1 VSQGRRTLP
10 ARECFFFLGG
20 GGVSTFGT
28 LFSNPE
34 ALWTDASRL
43 LYVTHSTCTHCIPK
57 QNILRAPSAFHHCLR
72 RPVQEK
78 AVRRADIP
86 FKDREYFRLST
97 KQEAETQKN
106 VRPLAKLGSS
116 TIQIERPLCF
126 VYQGFNFTKCLTQS
140 TLTSPGDTGIRVTVS
155 DTSVQTQRKARNV
168 NRFSDEFRACL
179 MLLRNILLHGITYRR
194 IRLNKSWM
202 LHFLTVLSKS

>member
-1 VSQGRRTLP
+1 MGLSSVIRKHYELTQADSFMSLSVRTGR
-10 ARECFFFLGG
+10 CM
-20 GGVSTFGT
+20 
-28 LFSNPE
+28 
-34 ALWTDASRL
+34 
-43 LYVTHSTCTHCIPK
+43 HCIPK
-57 QNILRAPSAFHHCLR
+57 QNIFRAPSAFHHCLR

-78 AVRRADIP
+78 AVRRADLP

-97 KQEAETQKN
+97 KQQAETQKN

-126 VYQGFNFTKCLTQS
+126 VYQEFSLTKCLTQTPTQS

-155 DTSVQTQRKARNV
+155 DTSVQTQRKAGYV
-168 NRFSDEFRACL
+168 NRFSDEFRACH
-179 MLLRNILLHGITYRR
+179 MLLQNILFHGITYRR
-194 IRLNKSWM
+194 IRLTKSWM